1 MANDY
6 EKRDNNSYYVD
17 HGSEGTNITRDN
29 DGFFEETAAE
39 IAEPYRAADRSNDQD
54 NDRSDGNV
62 NEGRG
67 IGYIALALS
76 IISLFVLPV
85 LLGAAGIIVGYIA
98 RRRGAWPPWSL
109 GNGYRCRFISAWNI
123 YYSIFLTQ
131 KSLTG
136 SRQAFCVSSF
146 NFAFSASSF
155 A

>member
-54 NDRSDGNV
+54 NDRSGGNV

-85 LLGAAGIIVGYIA
+85 LLGACRYYC
-98 RRRGAWPPWSL
+98 RLYRKKKRCSRPWSL

>member
-98 RRRGAWPPWSL
+98 RRRGAQCWSL